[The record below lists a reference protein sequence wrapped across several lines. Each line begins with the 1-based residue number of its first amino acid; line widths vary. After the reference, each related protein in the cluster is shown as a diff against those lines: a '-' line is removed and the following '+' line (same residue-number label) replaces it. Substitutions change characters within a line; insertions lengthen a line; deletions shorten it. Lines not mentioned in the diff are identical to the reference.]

1 MQLQIGERLRAM
13 ELADEVEVRLSFPP
27 PWTSDRITP
36 EGREKLRLSGFAP
49 PVLIGPSFDGAELQ
63 VLLGDGDLPVL
74 RIAQHDPGQPVR
86 ADAVPRHLPLRR
98 LQPALRAVQSH
109 LVGFPIMAIDADE
122 VRSDAQE
129 LLDAGAHDRLDTMRH
144 SAAHIMAAAVLEL
157 FPEAKLGIGPAIRDG
172 FYYDFDL
179 PRALTP
185 ADLEAI
191 EERMRAQV
199 TGNLPFERSELD
211 RAAALNQLENE
222 GQDYKVE
229 IVRELPD
236 GEVISFYRHGAFNDL
251 CRGPHLEATGGLGP
265 FKLLNSA
272 GAYWRGDEKRPMLQR
287 IYGTVWES
295 QEDLDR
301 YLWRLEEAK
310 KRDHRKL
317 GRDLDLFTFHP
328 ESPAA
333 PFWHP
338 RGMAVWRALEQ
349 WSREVRRAGGFDEV
363 RTPSLVRKELWE
375 TSGHWEL
382 YQDNMFVL
390 DDHGHL
396 SGLKP
401 MNCPQEILI
410 YKTRAHSYRE
420 LPIRFADYSVL
431 FRKELTGALSG
442 MFRVRQ
448 LVQDDSHVFC
458 RDDQVIDEINL
469 ALDLVRR
476 QFAPFGVTPSFKL
489 ATRPEKRLGSDE
501 FWDMAEGKLKT
512 ALEQSG
518 TPYAMDPGGAAF
530 YAPKIDIFFED
541 ALGRE
546 WQNATVQLDYQ
557 LPQRFDLEYRAA
569 DGGFE
574 RPAIIH
580 YAIYGSFERF
590 MAVITEHFAGA
601 FPLWLAPVQVMVIPI
616 ADRHLEY
623 AGHGARR
630 AGGRRP
636 ARGDRRPLRTDAGQG
651 ARRPGAEGPGHARAS
666 ATATRR
672 RATCRGA
679 CGPGRPPQGRR
690 AAGRLRRRSR
700 RPRRASRAVALRGRG
715 GRGCRSGR
723 PPPAHEEDAGRR
735 AAGLGIDRP
744 TARGRVLRVRLRLQA
759 PRGGRVAAWTWSC
772 PASSSASAAPRS
784 PIGKGCRS
792 DSGSTPPARW
802 MPGRRS

>member
-1 MQLQIGERLRAM
+1 
-13 ELADEVEVRLSFPP
+13 
-27 PWTSDRITP
+27 
-36 EGREKLRLSGFAP
+36 
-49 PVLIGPSFDGAELQ
+49 
-63 VLLGDGDLPVL
+63 
-74 RIAQHDPGQPVR
+74 
-86 ADAVPRHLPLRR
+86 
-98 LQPALRAVQSH
+98 
-109 LVGFPIMAIDADE
+109 MAIDSDEIRSKAD
-122 VRSDAQE
+122 E
-129 LLDAGAHDRLDTMRH
+129 LLDAGAHDRLDSMRH
-144 SAAHIMAAAVLEL
+144 SAAHVMAAAVLEL

-199 TGNLPFERSELD
+199 AADLPFARSETDRDGALD
-211 RAAALNQLENE
+211 ALRQQ

-229 IVRELPD
+229 IIRDLPP
-236 GEVISFYRHGAFNDL
+236 EQSATVSFYRHGEFSDL
-251 CRGPHLEATGGLGP
+251 CRGPHVETTGRIGP
-265 FKLLNSA
+265 FKLLSSA
-272 GAYWRGDEKRPMLQR
+272 GAYWRGDEHRPMLQR

-301 YLWRLEEAK
+301 YLWRLDEAK

-333 PFWHP
+333 PFWHA
-338 RGMAVWRALEQ
+338 RGMAVWRALEE
-349 WSREVRRAGGFDEV
+349 WSLEVRRGGGFSEV

-375 TSGHWEL
+375 TSGHWDL

-390 DDHGHL
+390 DDYGHQ

-401 MNCPQEILI
+401 MNCPEEILI
-410 YKTRAHSYRE
+410 YRTRLRSYRE
-420 LPIRFADYSVL
+420 LPLRFADYSVL
-431 FRKELTGALSG
+431 FRKEVTGALSG

-476 QFAPFGVTPSFKL
+476 QFEPFGVQPTFKL

-501 FWDMAEGKLKT
+501 FWDMAEGKLRT
-512 ALEQSG
+512 ALDQSG

-574 RPAIIH
+574 RPAIVH

-590 MAVITEHFAGA
+590 LAVMTEHFAGA
-601 FPLWLAPVQVMVIPI
+601 FPLWMAPVQVMVVPI
-616 ADRHLEY
+616 ADRHADY
-623 AGHGARR
+623 AASVRQALAEAGLRAEVDDRSERMQAKLRDAQEQKIPVMVVVGDRDQEAGAVSPRLRTGESSQGAPLAEFVAELRERVARR
-630 AGGRRP
+630 DLWPYAEEAGE
-636 ARGDRRPLRTDAGQG
+636 AG
-651 ARRPGAEGPGHARAS
+651 
-666 ATATRR
+666 T
-672 RATCRGA
+672 
-679 CGPGRPPQGRR
+679 
-690 AAGRLRRRSR
+690 
-700 RPRRASRAVALRGRG
+700 
-715 GRGCRSGR
+715 
-723 PPPAHEEDAGRR
+723 
-735 AAGLGIDRP
+735 
-744 TARGRVLRVRLRLQA
+744 
-759 PRGGRVAAWTWSC
+759 
-772 PASSSASAAPRS
+772 
-784 PIGKGCRS
+784 
-792 DSGSTPPARW
+792 
-802 MPGRRS
+802 